1 MQDHQDP
8 HGRARLRSTIDAAAE
23 PRYLWLLPVALL
35 AIGLGGYTQLD
46 KLRALL
52 KPAPVVEAPTVP
64 APSTSPAAPAITAP
78 LPSSP
83 ARRVELPAEPPPTPA
98 PSPRRMENPSTLLG
112 SAPRPRVA
120 PAPAAPPAAP
130 APAPA
135 RRSGQAG
142 LVEALRDGEI
152 RPGTAGDIGR
162 WKNAYTRASG
172 RGLGRTFDER
182 TAYMEVYVVQKA
194 FEIPDDLAG
203 ANAVVFVVET
213 RVPFPS
219 GDPGHSPILDTA
231 SGACVGM
238 ICRMLLTDE

>member
-8 HGRARLRSTIDAAAE
+8 HGRARLRNTIDAGKE

-35 AIGLGGYTQLD
+35 TLGLGGYTQLD

-52 KPAPVVEAPTVP
+52 KPTPTAEAPRVP
-64 APSTSPAAPAITAP
+64 APVAP
-78 LPSSP
+78 LPVP
-83 ARRVELPAEPPPTPA
+83 AIAAPVPTQQTRRIEPPPAPPPPPA
-98 PSPRRMENPSTLLG
+98 ASPRRIENPSALLG
-112 SAPRPRVA
+112 GAPQPRTT
-120 PAPAAPPAAP
+120 PAPAAPPAV
-130 APAPA
+130 PAPA

-142 LVEALRDGEI
+142 LVEALRNGEI
-152 RPGTAGDIGR
+152 RPGTAGDIGL
-162 WKNAYTRASG
+162 WKSSYTRATG
-172 RGLGRTFDER
+172 RGLGRAFDER
-182 TAYMEVYVVQKA
+182 TDYMEVYVVQKA
-194 FEIPDDLAG
+194 FEVPDDLAG

-213 RVPFPS
+213 RTPFPS